1 MGCLYCHVLLMEGKK
16 QIRMGNFK
24 KKEKLKCSLVRI
36 EFDEHESSPC
46 VTAVFV
52 HMVSQNLCW
61 WIHEA
66 K

>member
-1 MGCLYCHVLLMEGKK
+1 MEGKK